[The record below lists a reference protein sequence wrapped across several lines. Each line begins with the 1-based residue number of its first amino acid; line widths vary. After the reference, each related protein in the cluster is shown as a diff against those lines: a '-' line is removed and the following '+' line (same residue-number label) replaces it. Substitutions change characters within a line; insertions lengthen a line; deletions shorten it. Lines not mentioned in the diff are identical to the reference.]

1 MLLAKQNVINT
12 DFCVVI
18 SNQDSEGM
26 IEQPP
31 ATVSL

>member
-1 MLLAKQNVINT
+1 MLLAKQNVIST

-26 IEQPP
+26 IEQPS
-31 ATVSL
+31 ATISL